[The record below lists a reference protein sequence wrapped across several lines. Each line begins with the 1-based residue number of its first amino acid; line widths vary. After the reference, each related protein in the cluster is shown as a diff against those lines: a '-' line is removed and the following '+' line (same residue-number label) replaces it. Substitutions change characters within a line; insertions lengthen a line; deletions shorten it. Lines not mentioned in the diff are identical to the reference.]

1 MTVQDRCRRVVPRAP
16 ALDFSGVTRQFSDFL
31 AAHAARI
38 ADLWARQTRR
48 TTPSEPVDRSR
59 GPRQFVNAVLV
70 ALSAD
75 DFRPL
80 IAYHH
85 LDGEH
90 ERRAAARGRAPQPQ
104 RAPPGDRRG
113 DPRGAPRPDE
123 AMELAAATADD
134 LDAVGHRLAATS
146 VATLEHR
153 LSSATSESSA
163 RGTSLSIT
171 MHELRRP
178 LTILNSYGQLLSAGM
193 LGELPE
199 TAMVA
204 IEGIT
209 ASTEMMVRM
218 VNALAELARL
228 EDPDDHLALEV
239 MDADEV
245 VDEAIEHV
253 AMEAKLREA
262 TITSECEHGLKLK
275 GDRRRLILALT
286 NLLGNAVKHGPTGS
300 AIEVLAVREDDFV
313 RFTVR
318 DHGAGF
324 PVADTPHLF
333 DKYFRSVAERQ
344 RKVPGSGLG
353 LYIVRTVAERHGGTR
368 RGAKRARERRR
379 VRHDASRSTSED
391 AAS

>member
-1 MTVQDRCRRVVPRAP
+1 
-16 ALDFSGVTRQFSDFL
+16 VTRQFSDFL
-31 AAHAARI
+31 ATHAARI
-38 ADLWARQTRR
+38 ADLWARQT
-48 TTPSEPVDRSR
+48 SDGEPGDPPDRAR

-80 IAYHH
+80 VAYHH
-85 LDGEH
+85 LDAGTSF
-90 ERRAAARGRAPQPQ
+90 ERRLETAMHNLVALRQVTA
-104 RAPPGDRRG
+104 
-113 DPRGAPRPDE
+113 E
-123 AMELAAATADD
+123 AVREERLGGEEALELAAMTADD
-134 LDAVGHRLAATS
+134 IDVIAQRLATTC

-153 LSSATSESSA
+153 LTSATSESSA

-193 LGELPE
+193 LGTLPE

-239 MDADEV
+239 MDAEEV
-245 VDEAIEHV
+245 VEEAIEHV
-253 AMEAKLREA
+253 AMEAKLRESP
-262 TITSECEHGLKLK
+262 ITSETEHGLKLK
-275 GDRRRLILALT
+275 GDRRRMILALT
-286 NLLGNAVKHGPTGS
+286 NLLGNAVKHGPMGS
-300 AIEVLAVREDDFV
+300 PIEVLAMREGDSV

-318 DHGAGF
+318 DHGSGF
-324 PVADTPHLF
+324 PVADTNHLF

-353 LYIVRTVAERHGGTR
+353 LYIVRTVAERHGGTVAAR
-368 RGAKRARERRR
+368 SVPGSGAEFDMTIPLHEAEG
-379 VRHDASRSTSED
+379 TP
-391 AAS
+391 

>member
-1 MTVQDRCRRVVPRAP
+1 
-16 ALDFSGVTRQFSDFL
+16 VTRQFSDFL

-38 ADLWARQTRR
+38 ADLWARQAA
-48 TTPSEPVDRSR
+48 PGDPGEPVDRSR

-85 LDGEH
+85 LDSATGV
-90 ERRAAARGRAPQPQ
+90 ERRLETALRNLARLRQVTSEAVREQ
-104 RAPPGDRRG
+104 RL
-113 DPRGAPRPDE
+113 DPE
-123 AMELAAATADD
+123 ESLELAATTADD
-134 LDAVGHRLAATS
+134 LDAIRIRLATTC
-146 VATLEHR
+146 VATLERR
-153 LSSATSESSA
+153 LGNATSESSA

-193 LGELPE
+193 LGALPE

-239 MDADEV
+239 MDAEEV
-245 VDEAIEHV
+245 VSEAIEHV
-253 AMEAKLREA
+253 AMEAKLRES
-262 TITSECEHGLKLK
+262 TITSESEHGLKLK

-286 NLLGNAVKHGPTGS
+286 NLLGNAVKHGPMGS
-300 AIEVLAVREDDFV
+300 PIEVLAVREGDSV

-324 PVADTPHLF
+324 PVADTGHLF

-353 LYIVRTVAERHGGTR
+353 LYIVRTVAERHGGTVAAR
-368 RGAKRARERRR
+368 SEPGSGAEFDMTIPLHRE
-379 VRHDASRSTSED
+379 DGTA
-391 AAS
+391 

>member
-1 MTVQDRCRRVVPRAP
+1 
-16 ALDFSGVTRQFSDFL
+16 VTRQFSDFL

-38 ADLWARQTRR
+38 ADLWARQIS
-48 TTPSEPVDRSR
+48 PAEPGEPLDRAR

-70 ALSAD
+70 ALTAD

-85 LDGEH
+85 LDAGTH
-90 ERRAAARGRAPQPQ
+90 VERRLENALANLTALRQAGAEAVREE
-104 RAPPGDRRG
+104 RL
-113 DPRGAPRPDE
+113 DPEETLA
-123 AMELAAATADD
+123 LAATTADD
-134 LDAVGHRLAATS
+134 IDAVAQRLAAS
-146 VATLEHR
+146 CVSALEHR

-193 LGELPE
+193 LGPLPE

-228 EDPDDHLALEV
+228 EDPDDRLAVEV
-239 MDADEV
+239 MDAEEV
-245 VDEAIEHV
+245 VAEAIEHV

-262 TITSECEHGLKLK
+262 AISSECEPGLKMK

-300 AIEVLAVREDDFV
+300 PIEVMAVRDGDAV

-318 DHGAGF
+318 DHGTGF
-324 PVADTPHLF
+324 PVADTAHLF

-353 LYIVRTVAERHGGTR
+353 LYIVRTVAERHDGTVAAR
-368 RGAKRARERRR
+368 SVPGSGAEFDMTIPLYRE
-379 VRHDASRSTSED
+379 VPST
-391 AAS
+391 

>member
-1 MTVQDRCRRVVPRAP
+1 
-16 ALDFSGVTRQFSDFL
+16 VTRHFSDFL
-31 AAHAARI
+31 SAHAARI
-38 ADLWARQTRR
+38 ADLWARQT
-48 TTPSEPVDRSR
+48 SADDLDQPVDRAR
-59 GPRQFVNAVLV
+59 GPRQFINAVLV

-85 LDGEH
+85 LDAGTHVASGLETALANLVALRQASAETVRE
-90 ERRAAARGRAPQPQ
+90 ERL
-104 RAPPGDRRG
+104 
-113 DPRGAPRPDE
+113 DPEQAL
-123 AMELAAATADD
+123 ELAATTADD
-134 LDAVGHRLAATS
+134 LDAVGRRLAATC
-146 VATLEHR
+146 VATLERR
-153 LSSATSESSA
+153 LTSATSESSA

-239 MDADEV
+239 MDAREI

-253 AMEAKLREA
+253 AMEAKLRES
-262 TITSECEHGLKLK
+262 TITSASEPDLTLK

-300 AIEVLAVREDDFV
+300 PIEVMACREGDSV

-318 DHGAGF
+318 DHGTGF
-324 PVADTPHLF
+324 PVADTTHLF

-353 LYIVRTVAERHGGTR
+353 LYIVRTVAERHGGTVAAR
-368 RGAKRARERRR
+368 SAPGSGAEFDMTIPLHKE
-379 VRHDASRSTSED
+379 S
-391 AAS
+391 AAT

>member
-1 MTVQDRCRRVVPRAP
+1 M
-16 ALDFSGVTRQFSDFL
+16 
-31 AAHAARI
+31 
-38 ADLWARQTRR
+38 WARQISPAETE
-48 TTPSEPVDRSR
+48 EPPDRAR

-70 ALSAD
+70 ALTAD

-85 LDGEH
+85 LDAGTNI
-90 ERRAAARGRAPQPQ
+90 ERRLEKALANLTALRQVTAEAVR
-104 RAPPGDRRG
+104 
-113 DPRGAPRPDE
+113 DE
-123 AMELAAATADD
+123 RLDAEETLALVSTTADD
-134 LDAVGHRLAATS
+134 VEAVGQRLAAS
-146 VATLEHR
+146 CVATLEHR
-153 LSSATSESSA
+153 LTSATSESSA

-193 LGELPE
+193 LGALPE

-239 MDADEV
+239 MDAEEV
-245 VDEAIEHV
+245 VAEAIEHV
-253 AMEAKLREA
+253 AMEAKLRES
-262 TITSECEHGLKLK
+262 TITSACEHGLAIK

-286 NLLGNAVKHGPTGS
+286 NLLGNAVKHGPMGIP
-300 AIEVLAVREDDFV
+300 IEVIAARQGDSV

-318 DHGAGF
+318 DHGTGF
-324 PVADTPHLF
+324 PVADTGHLF
-333 DKYFRSVAERQ
+333 DKYFRSVAERH

-353 LYIVRTVAERHGGTR
+353 LYIVRTVAERHGGTVAAR
-368 RGAKRARERRR
+368 SIPGSGAEFDMSIPMHLEEATK
-379 VRHDASRSTSED
+379 
-391 AAS
+391 

>member
-1 MTVQDRCRRVVPRAP
+1 
-16 ALDFSGVTRQFSDFL
+16 VTRQFSDFL
-31 AAHAARI
+31 ATHAARI
-38 ADLWARQTRR
+38 ADLWARQTA
-48 TTPSEPVDRSR
+48 SNAAGEPVDRSR

-85 LDGEH
+85 LDSAGNV
-90 ERRAAARGRAPQPQ
+90 ERKLETALRNLTALRQVTAEAVREERLDA
-104 RAPPGDRRG
+104 
-113 DPRGAPRPDE
+113 DE
-123 AMELAAATADD
+123 AMELAVATADD
-134 LDAVGHRLAATS
+134 IDAVGHRLAATS
-146 VATLEHR
+146 VAGLERR

-239 MDADEV
+239 MDAEEV

-253 AMEAKLREA
+253 AMEAKLRESP
-262 TITSECEHGLKLK
+262 ISSECEHGLKLK

-300 AIEVLAVREDDFV
+300 PIEVVAVREDDFV

-324 PVADTPHLF
+324 PVADTGHLF

-353 LYIVRTVAERHGGTR
+353 LYIVRTVAERHGGTVAAR
-368 RGAKRARERRR
+368 SVPGSGAEFDMRIPLHRE
-379 VRHDASRSTSED
+379 DAS
-391 AAS
+391 

>member
-1 MTVQDRCRRVVPRAP
+1 MTPHSRDWRLVRI
-16 ALDFSGVTRQFSDFL
+16 DFSGVTRQFSDFL

-38 ADLWARQTRR
+38 ADLWARQTS
-48 TTPSEPVDRSR
+48 PADAGEPQDPVR

-85 LDGEH
+85 LDAGTSV
-90 ERRAAARGRAPQPQ
+90 ERRLEKALANLTALRQVTA
-104 RAPPGDRRG
+104 
-113 DPRGAPRPDE
+113 E
-123 AMELAAATADD
+123 AVREERLDAEETLALSVTTADD
-134 LDAVGHRLAATS
+134 IEAVAQRLAAS
-146 VATLEHR
+146 CVATLEDR

-193 LGELPE
+193 LGTLPE

-228 EDPDDHLALEV
+228 EDPDDRLMLEV
-239 MDADEV
+239 IDAEEV
-245 VDEAIEHV
+245 VGEAIEHV
-253 AMEAKLREA
+253 AMEAKLRES
-262 TITSECEHGLKLK
+262 TITSESEHGLTMK

-286 NLLGNAVKHGPTGS
+286 NLLGNAVKHGPMGS
-300 AIEVLAVREDDFV
+300 PIEVLAARDGDSV

-318 DHGAGF
+318 DHGMGF
-324 PVADTPHLF
+324 PVADTGHLF

-353 LYIVRTVAERHGGTR
+353 LYIVRTVAERHGGSVAAR
-368 RGAKRARERRR
+368 SVPGSGAEFDMTIPLHREE
-379 VRHDASRSTSED
+379 ATG
-391 AAS
+391 

>member
-1 MTVQDRCRRVVPRAP
+1 MTAEAVREER
-16 ALDFSGVTRQFSDFL
+16 LD
-31 AAHAARI
+31 
-38 ADLWARQTRR
+38 
-48 TTPSEPVDRSR
+48 
-59 GPRQFVNAVLV
+59 
-70 ALSAD
+70 
-75 DFRPL
+75 
-80 IAYHH
+80 
-85 LDGEH
+85 
-90 ERRAAARGRAPQPQ
+90 
-104 RAPPGDRRG
+104 
-113 DPRGAPRPDE
+113 PDE
-123 AMELAAATADD
+123 AIELAATTADD

-146 VATLEHR
+146 VATLERR

-239 MDADEV
+239 MDAEEV

-253 AMEAKLREA
+253 AMEAKLRES

-300 AIEVLAVREDDFV
+300 PIEVLAVREDDCGAL
-313 RFTVR
+313 
-318 DHGAGF
+318 HGAR
-324 PVADTPHLF
+324 PRRRVSRWRTRAHLF

-344 RKVPGSGLG
+344 RKVPGQRARALHRPHG
-353 LYIVRTVAERHGGTR
+353 RRAPRRHGGR
-368 RGAKRARERRR
+368 AKRAR
-379 VRHDASRSTSED
+379 AAGRSST
-391 AAS
+391 

>member
-1 MTVQDRCRRVVPRAP
+1 
-16 ALDFSGVTRQFSDFL
+16 VTRQFSDFL

-38 ADLWARQTRR
+38 ADLWERQTS
-48 TTPSEPVDRSR
+48 PADPGAPLDRAR

-70 ALSAD
+70 ALTAD

-80 IAYHH
+80 VAYHH
-85 LDGEH
+85 LDAGTGV
-90 ERRAAARGRAPQPQ
+90 ERRLQKALANLTALRQATS
-104 RAPPGDRRG
+104 
-113 DPRGAPRPDE
+113 E
-123 AMELAAATADD
+123 AVREER
-134 LDAVGHRLAATS
+134 LDAEETLALAATTS
-146 VATLEHR
+146 DDIEAVGQHLAASCVATLEHR

-193 LGELPE
+193 LGALPE

-228 EDPDDHLALEV
+228 EDPDDHLALEL
-239 MDADEV
+239 MDAEEV
-245 VDEAIEHV
+245 VAEAIEHV
-253 AMEAKLREA
+253 AMEAKLRES

-286 NLLGNAVKHGPTGS
+286 NLLGNAVKHGPMGS
-300 AIEVLAVREDDFV
+300 PIEVLAIREGDSV

-318 DHGAGF
+318 DHGTGF
-324 PVADTPHLF
+324 PVADTGHLF

-353 LYIVRTVAERHGGTR
+353 LYIVRTVAERHGGTVAAR
-368 RGAKRARERRR
+368 SVPGSGAEFDMTIPLHREE
-379 VRHDASRSTSED
+379 VTA
-391 AAS
+391 

>member
-1 MTVQDRCRRVVPRAP
+1 MTRRSRDWRLVRI
-16 ALDFSGVTRQFSDFL
+16 DFSGVTRQFSDFL

-38 ADLWARQTRR
+38 ADLWARQTS
-48 TTPSEPVDRSR
+48 PADAGEPQDPVR

-85 LDGEH
+85 LDAGTSV
-90 ERRAAARGRAPQPQ
+90 ERRLEKALANLTALRQVTA
-104 RAPPGDRRG
+104 
-113 DPRGAPRPDE
+113 E
-123 AMELAAATADD
+123 AVREERLDAEETLALSVTTADD
-134 LDAVGHRLAATS
+134 IEAVAQRLAAS
-146 VATLEHR
+146 CVATLEDR

-193 LGELPE
+193 LGTLPE

-228 EDPDDHLALEV
+228 EDPDDRLMLEV
-239 MDADEV
+239 IDAEEV
-245 VDEAIEHV
+245 VGEAIEHV
-253 AMEAKLREA
+253 AMEAKLRES
-262 TITSECEHGLKLK
+262 TITSDSEHGLTMK

-286 NLLGNAVKHGPTGS
+286 NLLGNAVKHGPMGS
-300 AIEVLAVREDDFV
+300 PIEVLAARDGDSV

-318 DHGAGF
+318 DHGMGF
-324 PVADTPHLF
+324 PIADTGHLF

-353 LYIVRTVAERHGGTR
+353 LYIVRTVAERHGGTVAAR
-368 RGAKRARERRR
+368 SAPGSGAEFDMTIPLHREE
-379 VRHDASRSTSED
+379 ATG
-391 AAS
+391 

>member
-1 MTVQDRCRRVVPRAP
+1 MRSHRNLPPRSAEAP
-16 ALDFSGVTRQFSDFL
+16 ALDFSGVTRHFSDFL

-38 ADLWARQTRR
+38 ADLWARQTSANE
-48 TTPSEPVDRSR
+48 TGEPLDRSR

-85 LDGEH
+85 LDNGTSV
-90 ERRAAARGRAPQPQ
+90 ERRLEAALRNLTALRQVTAEAVREE
-104 RAPPGDRRG
+104 RLDT
-113 DPRGAPRPDE
+113 DE
-123 AMELAAATADD
+123 AMELAATTADD

-146 VATLEHR
+146 VASLERR

-239 MDADEV
+239 MDAEEV

-253 AMEAKLREA
+253 AVEAKLR
-262 TITSECEHGLKLK
+262 
-275 GDRRRLILALT
+275 
-286 NLLGNAVKHGPTGS
+286 
-300 AIEVLAVREDDFV
+300 
-313 RFTVR
+313 
-318 DHGAGF
+318 
-324 PVADTPHLF
+324 
-333 DKYFRSVAERQ
+333 
-344 RKVPGSGLG
+344 
-353 LYIVRTVAERHGGTR
+353 
-368 RGAKRARERRR
+368 
-379 VRHDASRSTSED
+379 
-391 AAS
+391 

>member
-1 MTVQDRCRRVVPRAP
+1 
-16 ALDFSGVTRQFSDFL
+16 VTRQFSDFL
-31 AAHAARI
+31 ATHAARI
-38 ADLWARQTRR
+38 ADLWARQTSNGD
-48 TTPSEPVDRSR
+48 PSDPPDRAR
-59 GPRQFVNAVLV
+59 GPRQFINAVLV

-85 LDGEH
+85 LDAGTSV
-90 ERRAAARGRAPQPQ
+90 ERRLETAMRNLTALRQVTA
-104 RAPPGDRRG
+104 
-113 DPRGAPRPDE
+113 E
-123 AMELAAATADD
+123 AVREERLDAEEALALASMTADD
-134 LDAVGHRLAATS
+134 IDAIAQRLATTC

-193 LGELPE
+193 LGALPE

-239 MDADEV
+239 MDAEEV

-253 AMEAKLREA
+253 AMEAKLRESP
-262 TITSECEHGLKLK
+262 ITSETEHGLMLK
-275 GDRRRLILALT
+275 GDRRRMILALT
-286 NLLGNAVKHGPTGS
+286 NLLGNAVKHGPMGS
-300 AIEVLAVREDDFV
+300 PIEVLAMREGDSV

-324 PVADTPHLF
+324 PVADTNHLF

-353 LYIVRTVAERHGGTR
+353 LYIVRTVAERHGGTVAAR
-368 RGAKRARERRR
+368 SVPGAGAEFDMTIPL
-379 VRHDASRSTSED
+379 HQEE

>member
-1 MTVQDRCRRVVPRAP
+1 
-16 ALDFSGVTRQFSDFL
+16 VTRQFSDFL

-38 ADLWARQTRR
+38 ADLWERQIS
-48 TTPSEPVDRSR
+48 PADAGEPLDRAR

-70 ALSAD
+70 ALTAD

-80 IAYHH
+80 VAYHH
-85 LDGEH
+85 LDAGTNV
-90 ERRAAARGRAPQPQ
+90 ERRLQKALANLTAL
-104 RAPPGDRRG
+104 RRVT
-113 DPRGAPRPDE
+113 AE
-123 AMELAAATADD
+123 AVLEERLDAEETLALATTTADD
-134 LDAVGHRLAATS
+134 IEAAGQHLATWC
-146 VATLEHR
+146 VATLENR
-153 LSSATSESSA
+153 LASATSESSA

-193 LGELPE
+193 LGALPE

-239 MDADEV
+239 MDAEEV
-245 VDEAIEHV
+245 VAEAIEHV
-253 AMEAKLREA
+253 AMEAKLRES
-262 TITSECEHGLKLK
+262 TITSECAKGLAMR
-275 GDRRRLILALT
+275 GDRRRIILALT
-286 NLLGNAVKHGPTGS
+286 NLLGNAVKHGPMGS
-300 AIEVLAVREDDFV
+300 PIEVLAARDGDSV

-318 DHGAGF
+318 DHGTGF
-324 PVADTPHLF
+324 PIADTGHLF

-353 LYIVRTVAERHGGTR
+353 LYIVRTVAERHGGTVAAR
-368 RGAKRARERRR
+368 SVPGTGAEFDMTIPLHREE
-379 VRHDASRSTSED
+379 VTA
-391 AAS
+391 

>member
-1 MTVQDRCRRVVPRAP
+1 
-16 ALDFSGVTRQFSDFL
+16 VTRQFSDFL

-38 ADLWARQTRR
+38 ADLWARQAA
-48 TTPSEPVDRSR
+48 PAEPGETIDRSR

-70 ALSAD
+70 ALTAD

-85 LDGEH
+85 LDSTTGVEKRL
-90 ERRAAARGRAPQPQ
+90 EAALRNLARLRQVTAEAAREERL
-104 RAPPGDRRG
+104 
-113 DPRGAPRPDE
+113 DPE
-123 AMELAAATADD
+123 ESLELASMTADD
-134 LDAVGHRLAATS
+134 LDMIRIRLASTC
-146 VATLEHR
+146 VATLERR

-193 LGELPE
+193 LGTLPE

-239 MDADEV
+239 MDAEEV
-245 VDEAIEHV
+245 VAEAIEHV

-262 TITSECEHGLKLK
+262 TITSESEHGLTLR

-300 AIEVLAVREDDFV
+300 PIEVLAVREGESV

-324 PVADTPHLF
+324 PVADTAHLF

-353 LYIVRTVAERHGGTR
+353 LYIVRTVAERHGGTVAAR
-368 RGAKRARERRR
+368 SVPGSGAEFDMTIPL
-379 VRHDASRSTSED
+379 HNED

>member
-1 MTVQDRCRRVVPRAP
+1 MRSRRILPLRSAAAP

-38 ADLWARQTRR
+38 ADLWARQTS
-48 TTPSEPVDRSR
+48 PNEADKPVDRSR

-80 IAYHH
+80 SAYHH
-85 LDGEH
+85 LDSGTNV
-90 ERRAAARGRAPQPQ
+90 ERRLEAALRNLTALRQVTAEAVREE
-104 RAPPGDRRG
+104 RLD
-113 DPRGAPRPDE
+113 PDE
-123 AMELAAATADD
+123 AMELAATTADD

-146 VATLEHR
+146 VATLERR

-239 MDADEV
+239 MDAEEV
-245 VDEAIEHV
+245 VAEALEHV
-253 AMEAKLREA
+253 AMEAKLRES
-262 TITSECEHGLKLK
+262 TISSECEHGLKLK

-300 AIEVLAVREDDFV
+300 PIEVIAVREDDFV

-324 PVADTPHLF
+324 PVADTNHLF

-353 LYIVRTVAERHGGTR
+353 LYIVRTVAERHGGTVAAR
-368 RGAKRARERRR
+368 SVPGSGAEFDMRIPLHRE
-379 VRHDASRSTSED
+379 DAS
-391 AAS
+391 